1 VIAEHPVT
9 IVCGETGSGKTTQ
22 IPKICLAM
30 GRGRTRRIGHTQ
42 PRRIA
47 ARAVAER
54 IAEELGT
61 PLGKDVGYKVR
72 FTDKTTSS
80 AAIKVMT
87 DGILLAEIQNDP
99 RLWQYDTIILDE
111 AHERSLNIDFL
122 IGYLERLLPKRRDLR
137 LVITSATIHPESFA
151 AHFGGAPI
159 VEVSGR
165 TYPVEIRW
173 RPIHEDDADEEGA
186 QEHAIAEAL
195 EELIR
200 EGPGDVLVFLSS
212 EREIRETAEVLARR
226 FAASIEILPLFG
238 RLAASDQHRVFHPGN
253 KRRVVLATNIAE
265 TSLTVPG
272 IHFVI
277 DTGFARISRF
287 NPRTKVQRL
296 PIEPVSQASADQRA
310 GRCGRLGPGICIRLY
325 SEEDYQQRERFTPP
339 EILRTNLASVILQMK
354 VMGLGDL
361 ETFPFLDPP
370 DARAAREGVRLLQD
384 LRALDDQGSPTEIG
398 RQLARFPV
406 DPRIGRI
413 VLAGRDEG
421 CLPEALVAAAA
432 LSVVDPRER
441 PADNPAAADEA
452 QARFD
457 DSRSDFLSYLTL
469 WDELQEKL
477 DQPTRGP
484 LRRWSREHF
493 LSYTRLREW
502 TEVHRQL
509 VEICREIPALRRA
522 AESPRRRVGAAPQA
536 AARDAPRGARTPA
549 AVGPGAN
556 ATETASAGA
565 ASVPTA
571 GAPQNG
577 APAAPAGAA
586 APRTARAD
594 RIDGPDYAPLHR
606 ALLTGLI
613 ANVGL
618 RDEERSSYQGAS
630 GKTFFVFPGSALFK
644 KPPKWILA
652 AELVETTRLYGR
664 TCARIDPRWIEDV
677 GAHLVKRSYSDPWWD
692 EASGRVLA
700 KERVTLA
707 GLTIEAGRPVDFG
720 RIDRTVAHEVFLRG
734 ALVEGTIRTR
744 GRFLEHNRAL
754 VEEITGLEDRA
765 RRRDIFA
772 GDEALYAFY
781 ALRVPAEVYDT
792 ATFEVWR
799 RKAEAARPD
808 LLQASRGDLVREGAG
823 DLDPASFPDIW
834 RTGDVELPLTYR
846 FEPGD
851 AADGVTVE
859 VPLAALANLRPEPF
873 EWIVP
878 GYLPEKVEALLRA
891 LPKSQRKRFLP
902 LAATADAFLDRR
914 EATRPSL
921 RIALRDFLERRGGT
935 RLDTE
940 EPLFDE
946 DRLPHHLRMNF
957 RVVGDDGATVAEGRS
972 LVAIQERLGKRARQE
987 LHTLAGGS
995 RWERAGITTWD
1006 FGELPETVELAAGAG
1021 RIAAYPALA
1030 DRGGSVDLVLAPS
1043 PEAARLTTAI
1053 GASRL
1058 VLLALPEQAKV
1069 AAKAVSKALVM
1080 RAGTLPPNPF
1090 PTLSA
1095 APIGPTAAARDVAD
1109 EVVVAATRALLV
1121 DAIKGKNASAGGPRS
1136 AAELAAVADAIRGRI
1151 WQEASE
1157 VGKLTE
1163 SSLEKAAAIEPRL
1176 ATMSSVAL
1184 RTDVERQLRHLFFRG
1199 FVLFTPR
1206 RWLSRF
1212 PHYLRGIELRLDK
1225 AAHDADRDARR
1236 LAELAPFWDRFLES
1250 VGRRDPAEVES
1261 DSWIDYRFALEEFR
1275 LSLFAQEV
1283 KTAMP
1288 VSAKRLEA
1296 MWRELVGA

>member
-1 VIAEHPVT
+1 MSRTSRPDPAPRPIPAITIPPDLPIWEKREEIARAIHDHPVT

-30 GRGRTRRIGHTQ
+30 GRGRTKRIGHTQ

-72 FTDKTTSS
+72 FTDKTTPG

-111 AHERSLNIDFL
+111 AHERSLNVDFL
-122 IGYLERLLPKRRDLR
+122 IGYLKRLLEKRRDLR
-137 LVITSATIHPESFA
+137 LVVTSATIHPESFA

-165 TYPVEIRW
+165 AYPVEIRW

-195 EELIR
+195 EELVR

-212 EREIRETAEVLARR
+212 EREIRETAETLAKR

-238 RLAASDQHRVFHPGN
+238 RLAASDQHRVFHPGG

-272 IHFVI
+272 IRYVI

-325 SEEDYQQRERFTPP
+325 SEEDYQERERFTPP

-361 ETFPFLDPP
+361 ESFPFLDPP

-384 LRALDDQGSPTEIG
+384 LRALDEAAEPTEIG

-413 VLAGRDEG
+413 VLAGLDEG

-452 QARFD
+452 QARFAD
-457 DSRSDFLSYLTL
+457 PRSDFLAYLAL

-484 LRRWSREHF
+484 LRRWSRESF

-509 VEICREIPALRRA
+509 VEICREIPSLRRA
-522 AESPRRRVGAAPQA
+522 AEAARRRVAVTSRATTKRA
-536 AARDAPRGARTPA
+536 TPA
-549 AVGPGAN
+549 AAGDRAP
-556 ATETASAGA
+556 SAR
-565 ASVPTA
+565 SS
-571 GAPQNG
+571 
-577 APAAPAGAA
+577 
-586 APRTARAD
+586 RDD
-594 RIDGPDYAPLHR
+594 RIDGPGYAPLHR
-606 ALLTGLI
+606 ALLTGLL

-630 GKTFFVFPGSALFK
+630 GKAFFVFPGSALFK

-692 EASGRVLA
+692 EAGGRVLA
-700 KERVTLA
+700 KERVTFS
-707 GLTIEAGRPVDFG
+707 GLPVEAGRPVDYG
-720 RIDRTVAHEVFLRG
+720 AIDPVVAREVFLRDG
-734 ALVEGTIRTR
+734 LVEGTIRTR

-754 VEEITGLEDRA
+754 VEQIIALEDRA

-772 GDEALYAFY
+772 GD
-781 ALRVPAEVYDT
+781 
-792 ATFEVWR
+792 
-799 RKAEAARPD
+799 
-808 LLQASRGDLVREGAG
+808 GG
-823 DLDPASFPDIW
+823 
-834 RTGDVELPLTYR
+834 
-846 FEPGD
+846 
-851 AADGVTVE
+851 
-859 VPLAALANLRPEPF
+859 
-873 EWIVP
+873 
-878 GYLPEKVEALLRA
+878 ALLLLCGARA
-891 LPKSQRKRFLP
+891 AGSSRH
-902 LAATADAFLDRR
+902 
-914 EATRPSL
+914 
-921 RIALRDFLERRGGT
+921 G
-935 RLDTE
+935 
-940 EPLFDE
+940 
-946 DRLPHHLRMNF
+946 HLR
-957 RVVGDDGATVAEGRS
+957 G
-972 LVAIQERLGKRARQE
+972 
-987 LHTLAGGS
+987 
-995 RWERAGITTWD
+995 
-1006 FGELPETVELAAGAG
+1006 
-1021 RIAAYPALA
+1021 
-1030 DRGGSVDLVLAPS
+1030 
-1043 PEAARLTTAI
+1043 
-1053 GASRL
+1053 
-1058 VLLALPEQAKV
+1058 V
-1069 AAKAVSKALVM
+1069 AA
-1080 RAGTLPPNPF
+1080 
-1090 PTLSA
+1090 
-1095 APIGPTAAARDVAD
+1095 
-1109 EVVVAATRALLV
+1109 
-1121 DAIKGKNASAGGPRS
+1121 
-1136 AAELAAVADAIRGRI
+1136 
-1151 WQEASE
+1151 
-1157 VGKLTE
+1157 
-1163 SSLEKAAAIEPRL
+1163 
-1176 ATMSSVAL
+1176 
-1184 RTDVERQLRHLFFRG
+1184 
-1199 FVLFTPR
+1199 
-1206 RWLSRF
+1206 
-1212 PHYLRGIELRLDK
+1212 
-1225 AAHDADRDARR
+1225 
-1236 LAELAPFWDRFLES
+1236 
-1250 VGRRDPAEVES
+1250 
-1261 DSWIDYRFALEEFR
+1261 
-1275 LSLFAQEV
+1275 
-1283 KTAMP
+1283 
-1288 VSAKRLEA
+1288 
-1296 MWRELVGA
+1296 